1 VMSPVRCPLLI
12 VALACALGAPLAG
25 SAEPAPKRV
34 VVIPIQGEIAEPTAY
49 ILRRGLKEAVEE
61 HADAVV
67 LDLKTPGGA
76 IGVTLE
82 MMEAMER
89 FPGRTIAYV
98 DNEAMSAGAFLSAVT
113 GEIWFAPDGVIG
125 AAAPVLSTGGDLDA
139 TMKQKLVS
147 YLKARIRAISEGKG
161 HRGEVV
167 SAMIDADEE
176 LKIDGKTLKQK
187 GELLSLTAKEAM
199 QTYGKP
205 ARPLLGS
212 GVAKNLDG
220 LLAQCFGVRGYV
232 TTRLQVT
239 WSERLAE
246 YINTVSSVLL
256 GLGMLAVF
264 VGFKSPGLGGFIIV
278 GVGLLSLVFI
288 GGHAAGFSGHEP
300 ILVFTLGV
308 VLLLLELLFFH
319 SAGFLGV
326 VGLFLMLA
334 ALFWSMA
341 DLWPNEP
348 IQVAWSADAFVRP
361 FVKLAE
367 GFLIGGV
374 AAAGLFRFLP
384 QGWVWDR
391 LIVHATSGG
400 QAQASSAEPAAGP
413 LLDALVGR
421 RGVAA
426 TALRPL
432 GQIEIEGRR
441 FEAKAAFGG
450 IDAGAA
456 IVVCGRSDFSLVVEE
471 ARP

>member
-1 VMSPVRCPLLI
+1 MSPVRCPLLI